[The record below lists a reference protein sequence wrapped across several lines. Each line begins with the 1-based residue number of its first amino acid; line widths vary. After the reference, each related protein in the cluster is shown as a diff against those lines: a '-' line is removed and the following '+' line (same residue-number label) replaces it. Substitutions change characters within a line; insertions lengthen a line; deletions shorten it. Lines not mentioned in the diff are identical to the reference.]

1 LRRFSKGARRFTA
14 MADIHKFSEHVIDY
28 AERLSNMAD
37 AASGKRM
44 SSRNG
49 GFRGLVLLPAVGA
62 GIYALLRSDFFTR
75 QAKGVVDEA
84 KTVASDLPNDLMKSV
99 RRPTS
104 KGSDTSGTASST
116 RSQTQQKPRSRQRR
130 SQKSS
135 SRRTNSAKANSGR

>member
-1 LRRFSKGARRFTA
+1 
-14 MADIHKFSEHVIDY
+14 MADIHKFSEQVIDY

-62 GIYALLRSDFFTR
+62 GIYALVRSDFFTR

-104 KGSDTSGTASST
+104 KRSDASETASST
-116 RSQTQQKPRSRQRR
+116 RSQSQQKPRSGQRR
-130 SQKSS
+130 AQRSS
-135 SRRTNSAKANSGR
+135 SGRANSAKANSGR